1 MIKQLIIATCVIL
14 GASLVVAEDNPIR
27 KVEGAAD
34 LEKVKRARFRET
46 YVNTNTDF
54 TRYSSVLARRS
65 TTMPAPVRLRNAG
78 PFENGLL
85 NAALG
90 NITLKGY
97 ECQSPFC

>member
-46 YVNTNTDF
+46 YVNTNTYF
-54 TRYSSVLARRS
+54 TSVLARRS
-65 TTMPAPVRLRNAG
+65 TTMPSPVRLRNAG